1 MTSATYGAAPKT
13 NDSVM
18 VNKPSKVHGIIHGI
32 LVVIVMAVLL
42 GIPFWLL
49 VVTAGKTQA
58 EAIVP
63 NMSLPSKWHLL
74 ENFKTVLVDGKM
86 ISAFFGSIVVTVPSV
101 FLALLFGSMAS

>member
-42 GIPFWLL
+42 GFRS
-49 VVTAGKTQA
+49 GC
-58 EAIVP
+58 
-63 NMSLPSKWHLL
+63 
-74 ENFKTVLVDGKM
+74 
-86 ISAFFGSIVVTVPSV
+86 
-101 FLALLFGSMAS
+101 

>member
-42 GIPFWLL
+42 G
-49 VVTAGKTQA
+49 
-58 EAIVP
+58 
-63 NMSLPSKWHLL
+63 NS
-74 ENFKTVLVDGKM
+74 VLV
-86 ISAFFGSIVVTVPSV
+86 
-101 FLALLFGSMAS
+101 ASSYCR

>member
-32 LVVIVMAVLL
+32 LVVIVIGCFVGNSVL
-42 GIPFWLL
+42 
-49 VVTAGKTQA
+49 VASSYCRKTQA

-63 NMSLPSKWHLL
+63 KH
-74 ENFKTVLVDGKM
+74 EFAK
-86 ISAFFGSIVVTVPSV
+86 
-101 FLALLFGSMAS
+101 